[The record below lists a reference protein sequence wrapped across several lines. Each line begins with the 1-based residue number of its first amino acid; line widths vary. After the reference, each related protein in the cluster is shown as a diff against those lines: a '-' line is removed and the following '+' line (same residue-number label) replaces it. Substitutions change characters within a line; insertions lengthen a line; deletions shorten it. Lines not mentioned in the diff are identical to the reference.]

1 MIWKGEQNFW
11 ETFDIFVAV
20 AIGTVTVKD
29 YDEGDELNVTLLEN
43 ADGRLNL
50 KPPRCSSVAV
60 GFKNTFHC

>member
-1 MIWKGEQNFW
+1 MILKGEQNFW
-11 ETFDIFVAV
+11 ETLYIIYNIFVAV

-29 YDEGDELNVTLLEN
+29 YDEGDELTLTLLEN

-60 GFKNTFHC
+60 GF

>member
-1 MIWKGEQNFW
+1 M
-11 ETFDIFVAV
+11 

>member
-1 MIWKGEQNFW
+1 
-11 ETFDIFVAV
+11 V

-60 GFKNTFHC
+60 GFKKYFSLLNI

>member
-1 MIWKGEQNFW
+1 
-11 ETFDIFVAV
+11 V

-60 GFKNTFHC
+60 GFKNNFHSLLKLKGYGLYKLFF